1 MAEDRARVTRIGWRG
16 MVRGLSGLIL
26 LALTACARLSATS
39 PMPPTPSPPAP
50 TLTATPSPSP
60 TPLTFPTPQ
69 ATAVLPIPPPL
80 TVDLPAEVRTLVLL
94 GSDAPAP
101 HLGRTDAIMLVFYHP
116 RLGRASLLS
125 IPPDLYVYLPGFTLQ
140 RLNVAYALGGWPLLA
155 DTLAYNLGVRP
166 QDYALVHL
174 PDFVYLVDDLGGL
187 ELTILSPPP
196 PMCGDIP
203 LGTHLLTGD
212 QVLCYLRVRE
222 GEAETERNARQQQVL
237 EALFLR
243 LVQGGNLV
251 RLPALYRT
259 YRGSVETTLGL
270 DDLLTAIPLA
280 LRLGDPGHLGFF
292 RFSPQAL
299 TPYVLS
305 ERPRVSVFLPNRT
318 AFQAEIQ
325 DAIHYV
331 LTPVPFSA
339 RVLTLQYE
347 LTISPTPTLTP
358 TPTQTPTITLTPT
371 PSPTPLTTP
380 TPSPTPSLSPTPS
393 FTLTLTTTP
402 TP

>member
-1 MAEDRARVTRIGWRG
+1 MAEAQARVTRTGWRG
-16 MVRGLSGLIL
+16 FVRGLSGLIL
-26 LALTACARLSATS
+26 LVLTACTRPAATATATLTLASPTLSATA
-39 PMPPTPSPPAP
+39 PPSPAP
-50 TLTATPSPSP
+50 TPV
-60 TPLTFPTPQ
+60 TFFTPQ
-69 ATAVLPIPPPL
+69 ATAALPIPPPL

-125 IPPDLYVYLPGFTLQ
+125 VPPDLYVYLPGFTLQ
-140 RLNVAYALGGWPLLA
+140 RLNVAYALGGWPLVA

-166 QDYALVHL
+166 QDFALVHL
-174 PDFVYLVDDLGGL
+174 PDFVYLIDDLGGL

-203 LGTHLLTGD
+203 LGTHLLSGD

-222 GEAETERNARQQQVL
+222 GEGEIERNARQQQVL

-251 RLPALYRT
+251 RLPDLYRT
-259 YRGSVETTLGL
+259 YRNSVETTLGL
-270 DDLLTAIPLA
+270 EDLLTAIPLA

-299 TPYVLS
+299 SPYLLS
-305 ERPRVSVFLPNRT
+305 EQPRVSVFLPNRT
-318 AFQAEIQ
+318 TFQGEIQ
-325 DAIHYV
+325 DAINYV

-339 RVLTLQYE
+339 RVLTLEYE

-358 TPTQTPTITLTPT
+358 TPTQTPTVTLTST
-371 PSPTPLTTP
+371 PSPTLVTTP
-380 TPSPTPSLSPTPS
+380 TPSPTPSLSPT
-393 FTLTLTTTP
+393 
-402 TP
+402 

>member
-1 MAEDRARVTRIGWRG
+1 M
-16 MVRGLSGLIL
+16 
-26 LALTACARLSATS
+26 
-39 PMPPTPSPPAP
+39 
-50 TLTATPSPSP
+50 
-60 TPLTFPTPQ
+60 
-69 ATAVLPIPPPL
+69 
-80 TVDLPAEVRTLVLL
+80 LL

-125 IPPDLYVYLPGFTLQ
+125 VPPDLYVYLPGFTLQ
-140 RLNVAYALGGWPLLA
+140 RLNVAYALGGWPLVA

-166 QDYALVHL
+166 QDFALVHL
-174 PDFVYLVDDLGGL
+174 PDFVYLIDDLGGL

-203 LGTHLLTGD
+203 LGTHLLSGD

-251 RLPALYRT
+251 RLPALYHT
-259 YRGSVETTLGL
+259 YRSSVETTLGL
-270 DDLLTAIPLA
+270 DDLLDAIPLA

-305 ERPRVSVFLPNRT
+305 EQPRVSVFLPNRT

-339 RVLTLQYE
+339 RVLTLEYE

-358 TPTQTPTITLTPT
+358 TPTQTPTVTLTLT
-371 PSPTPLTTP
+371 PSPTLVTTP
-380 TPSPTPSLSPTPS
+380 TPSPAQPQPHPLVHRYIYPDPHPLICGGSPMLIHS
-393 FTLTLTTTP
+393 ASQLLTLAGGPSAGTNWAVWA
-402 TP
+402 